1 MPGARPRQPW
11 LRVRCGA
18 GKSPRSVDD
27 EAADVGM
34 PAAVRRELPGQWRCC
49 SLRPRRQPPRGP
61 RRFDGRYQRTAWSR
75 RQARGAGSV
84 VLPLHDATPDASG
97 SGERQEDENRGD
109 RAQDGCS
116 VAEHRDRCPWSGRAI
131 HPKGTARPKRSIRI
145 GRNIAV
151 SAPPPAAD
159 AHPTRPAGRQGA
171 VEMVLDVVEAV
182 GNRPLLAQRYVV
194 LLQRRWDL
202 SLGPVPRHLHPDAVT
217 PRTPWAGPCEP
228 EVESASRRFRCR
240 R

>member
-1 MPGARPRQPW
+1 MSPGSPPRHPRIDPAGSVTAGCLLPRYGRAASGARSSMPGVRPRQPW

-18 GKSPRSVDD
+18 GKSPRSFDD

-109 RAQDGCS
+109 RAQDGC
-116 VAEHRDRCPWSGRAI
+116 P
-131 HPKGTARPKRSIRI
+131 GTAI
-145 GRNIAV
+145 GVR
-151 SAPPPAAD
+151 
-159 AHPTRPAGRQGA
+159 GQGA
-171 VEMVLDVVEAV
+171 
-182 GNRPLLAQRYVV
+182 R
-194 LLQRRWDL
+194 
-202 SLGPVPRHLHPDAVT
+202 ST
-217 PRTPWAGPCEP
+217 PRGRPGRREASGSAGTSP
-228 EVESASRRFRCR
+228 
-240 R
+240 